1 MTISVTALGW
11 LVGTATLITAV
22 VPVILII
29 FWITDLIKGRIW

>member
-1 MTISVTALGW
+1 MTISVTALTW
-11 LVGTATLITAV
+11 LVGTATLVTAF